1 MKKVT
6 VTAEAPKYVHVL
18 RKPEEVISLRSRIL
32 RKDVSAYEKM
42 PSVPVDEYRGYSVA
56 QLLLGNYKTKSG
68 EIMETNKV
76 FLTQVPASRK
86 SPYIEGTITREQVCG
101 LTVDRFSK
109 AFVNVRIDNAADPQ
123 SILTKIRLGVWE
135 SNGKYYFHVGK
146 KYVEVEQG
154 AEFDSLPATAIHYGA
169 NSTASNGQIKS
180 KEITLYAENLPGFD
194 PAEMLDELT
203 FGLVHQ
209 LEANRRESKTVKQ
222 VAQLSTRLAQPDAP
236 AVEGGVHFHVE
247 AYYMGIYN
255 PLWDGESYVSAN
267 FAADWVEERLGRK
280 IFHVLPSAVKGL
292 CFQARPHMVKGNS
305 SVLSREALTDFLSS
319 RTWKPVVIERT
330 SVSPEEQKAFNEAI
344 WSKGKNGSFAG
355 KIVVIC
361 DHRSDIGK
369 YGVELFTDLN
379 GLKETF
385 DLRTTTGLNVL
396 DMTAEEED
404 LRRTS
409 TQTFATYCVAD
420 YERAKVLHDRA
431 VKGMLEK
438 KVSGLFDVE
447 EDGILGDE
455 LASDSHKHLSI
466 HDFDH
471 EGVNWEDA
479 SRTVAPRFYS
489 KVWRPGYKRIVS
501 KMIEGLDTKF
511 GRSNLDIEG
520 TYGVIVVDPAIDY
533 GFNSLRFDS
542 EKCEVLAPALRDG
555 TMGLMNRFPMANCF
569 GQSKIVAV
577 SKKELVDRAWRYA
590 SADGD
595 DLFDLDSLKYYVER
609 INAVPEGVVVVPA
622 SQSLMNKHDGWDF
635 DGDHVNIVTDSDY
648 VALYDLIGSMIVDI
662 ESGESAKAECHVSL
676 DAGVTRR
683 FWEMTVISPNPAVG
697 QVINAF
703 QVFSSVLVD
712 AKAWKAEGE
721 KSSHGKLARNVFS
734 VVFNNH
740 GGTVEHYQ
748 GLPRHEEA
756 DGLHVSVSTDMAV
769 SAMDEMSSM
778 KLTAENIIAAAEDMQ
793 AIARMYAETVI
804 DASKN
809 GAHVVIERFKDLQK
823 ISPESRQEIATKIV
837 WDNKEVK
844 IPYNRGAV
852 VAAARKAGKVL
863 TGDIF
868 HELRVRGL
876 KDTARLAKQLVAV
889 EQTLPEA
896 TVKWAKSRA
905 QVLKKETEIVSF
917 VRSNLYMSIM
927 SMQKDAV
934 KKANDAA
941 GRDKKLARQMEKV
954 AKQPFNALM
963 SDARDMLRYA
973 LKGVSY
979 IDRVA
984 ISLAIAISAAEK
996 SHKGMKAD
1004 NFMSDFASKLFEE
1017 EFFLFVLTLGQQK
1030 SGKEVIGEVP
1040 QYTMDKVSRVEG
1052 FADGDEVDFVYG
1064 EAVGANGEFALAKDK
1079 MLTGHFVLKDETA
1092 EDGSHHWY
1100 AAKSIKD
1107 LVNVPEGSGDKLV
1120 FSTGCSDTTRV
1131 EALARFVKP
1140 GQKVELVNKVT
1151 IDGKVCKNVVIING
1165 KAVFSYKKDFC
1176 MESIYSDLSNATRG
1190 TVSSV
1195 VMAPNGK
1202 MAIISL
1208 EGVKK
1213 VSVRELSSEKITW
1226 AKIPSSFLK
1235 NKAKQAVN
1243 SYAPSFF
1250 KKKH

>member
-1 MKKVT
+1 MKKNIT
-6 VTAEAPKYVHVL
+6 VEAPKYVHVL
-18 RKPEEVISLRSRIL
+18 RKPEEVIAVRSRIL
-32 RKDVSAYEKM
+32 RKDVTAYGRK
-42 PSVPVDEYRGYSVA
+42 PNAPVDEYRGYSVA
-56 QLLLGNYKTKSG
+56 QLLLGNYKKKTG
-68 EIMETNKV
+68 EVVETNKV
-76 FLTQVPASRK
+76 FLTQVPASRR
-86 SPYIEGTITREQVCG
+86 SPYIEGTIAREQICG

-123 SILTKIRLGVWE
+123 SILTKLRLGVWE
-135 SNGKYYFHVGK
+135 SNGKYYFHVGE

-154 AEFDSLPATAIHYGA
+154 AEFNSLPATAVHYGA
-169 NSTASNGQIKS
+169 NSTASNGQIKA

-194 PAEMLDELT
+194 PAEMLNELT

-209 LEANRRESKTVKQ
+209 LKASRRESKTVKQ

-236 AVEGGVHFHVE
+236 AVEGRVHFHVE

-280 IFHVLPSAVKGL
+280 IFHVLPSATKGL

-319 RTWKPVVIERT
+319 RTWKAVVIERT

-355 KIVVIC
+355 KVVIIC

-385 DLRTTTGLNVL
+385 DLRTTSGLNVL

-409 TQTFATYCVAD
+409 TQTFATYCVAN
-420 YERAKVLHDRA
+420 YEKAKTLHDRA
-431 VKGMLEK
+431 VKSMLEK
-438 KVSGLFDVE
+438 KVSGLFGVE

-455 LASDSHKHLSI
+455 LASDSQKHLSI

-479 SRTVAPRFYS
+479 ARTVAPRFYS

-533 GFNSLRFDS
+533 GFNSLQFDDG
-542 EKCEVLAPALRDG
+542 KCEVLAPALRDG
-555 TMGLMNRFPMANCF
+555 TVGLMNRFPMANCF

-590 SADGD
+590 AADGD

-662 ESGESAKAECHVSL
+662 ESGESTKAECNVSL
-676 DAGVTRR
+676 DAGVTRK

-721 KSSHGKLARNVFS
+721 KSSHGKLACNVFS

-748 GLPRHEEA
+748 GLPRHMEE
-756 DGLHVSVSTDMAV
+756 DGLHVSVSADMAV

-804 DASKN
+804 DASKY

-823 ISPESRQEIATKIV
+823 ILPESRQEIATKIA

-863 TGDIF
+863 TSDIF
-868 HELRVRGL
+868 NELRVRGL

-896 TVKWAKSRA
+896 TAKWAKSRA
-905 QVLKKETEIVSF
+905 AALKKETEIVSF
-917 VRSNLYMSIM
+917 VRGNLYMSIM
-927 SMQKDAV
+927 NMQKDAV
-934 KKANDAA
+934 KKAIDAA

-963 SDARDMLRYA
+963 SDARDMLRSA

-996 SHKGMKAD
+996 SHKGQKAD

-1040 QYTMDKVSRVEG
+1040 QFTMDKVSRVEG

-1100 AAKSIKD
+1100 AAKSIKE
-1107 LVNVPEGSGDKLV
+1107 LVSVPEGSGDKVV
-1120 FSTGCSDTTRV
+1120 FSTGYGDTIRV

-1140 GQKVELVNKVT
+1140 GQKVELANKVT
-1151 IDGKVCKNVVIING
+1151 VDGKVCKNVVIING

-1176 MESIYSDLSNATRG
+1176 MESIYSDLNNATRG